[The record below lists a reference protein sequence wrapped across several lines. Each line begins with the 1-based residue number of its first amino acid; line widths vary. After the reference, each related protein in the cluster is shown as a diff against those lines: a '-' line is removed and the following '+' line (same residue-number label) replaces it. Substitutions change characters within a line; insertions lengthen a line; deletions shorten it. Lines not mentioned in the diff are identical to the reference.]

1 MATMKAT
8 TRTQHGTHAARRLRK
23 DGKVPGV
30 MYGHGEGTQAVTLEK
45 HDVELALLHGERLL
59 EIDVEG
65 KKQNVLIKEI
75 QYDAF
80 GHEILH
86 IDLTR
91 VDLDERVELTVV
103 IHLVGE
109 PAGVKEGGVLQQTES
124 EAQIECPVRSIP
136 DELRH
141 LVTEMKLED
150 RLYMKDLVLPEG
162 ATLLSEPN
170 TLIAGVIEVAEE
182 EVAPAEGEEETAE
195 PEVIGEKPA
204 EDEETTE

>member
-1 MATMKAT
+1 MATLKAT
-8 TRTQHGTHAARRLRK
+8 KRTQHGTHAARRLRK

-30 MYGHGEGTQAVTLEK
+30 MYGHGEGTQAVSLEK

-65 KKQNVLIKEI
+65 QKQNVLMKEV
-75 QYDAF
+75 QYDTF

-124 EAQIECPVRSIP
+124 EVQIECPVRSIP
-136 DELRH
+136 DEIRH
-141 LVTEMKLED
+141 IVTEMQLND
-150 RLYMKDLVLPEG
+150 RLYMKDLALPEG
-162 ATLLSEPN
+162 ASLLSDPN
-170 TLIAGVIEVAEE
+170 TLIAGVAEVAEE
-182 EVAPAEGEEETAE
+182 AAAPAEGEESAE
-195 PEVIGEKPA
+195 PEVIGAKPA

>member
-1 MATMKAT
+1 MKAT
-8 TRTQHGTHAARRLRK
+8 KRTQHGTRAARKLRSE
-23 DGKVPGV
+23 GQVPGV
-30 MYGHGEGTQAVTLEK
+30 MYGHGEETQAVTLNQHE
-45 HDVELALLHGERLL
+45 VELALLHGERLL

-65 KKQNVLIKEI
+65 KTQNALIKEV
-75 QYDAF
+75 QYDTF

-86 IDLTR
+86 IDLAR

-136 DELRH
+136 DEIRH
-141 LVTEMKLED
+141 IITEMNLND
-150 RLYMKDLVLPEG
+150 RLYMKDLALPEG
-162 ATLLSEPN
+162 ATLLSDPN
-170 TLIAGVIEVAEE
+170 TLIASVTEMAEE
-182 EVAPAEGEEETAE
+182 EEAPTEGEESAE

>member
-8 TRTQHGTHAARRLRK
+8 KRTQHGTHAAKRLRK
-23 DGKVPGV
+23 EGKVPGV
-30 MYGHGEGTQAVTLEK
+30 MYGHGEGTQAVSLEK
-45 HDVELALLHGERLL
+45 HEVELAFLHGERLL

-65 KKQNVLIKEI
+65 QVQNVLIKEV
-75 QYDAF
+75 QYDTF
-80 GHEILH
+80 GQEILH

-109 PAGVKEGGVLQQTES
+109 AAGMKDGGVLQQVES

-136 DELRH
+136 DELRYV
-141 LVTEMKLED
+141 VTDMKLND
-150 RLYMKDLVLPEG
+150 RLYMKDLALPEG
-162 ATLLSEPN
+162 AKLLSDPDMLVASV
-170 TLIAGVIEVAEE
+170 TEVAEE
-182 EVAPAEGEEETAE
+182 EAAPAEGEEPAE
-195 PEVIGEKPA
+195 PEVIGAKPA